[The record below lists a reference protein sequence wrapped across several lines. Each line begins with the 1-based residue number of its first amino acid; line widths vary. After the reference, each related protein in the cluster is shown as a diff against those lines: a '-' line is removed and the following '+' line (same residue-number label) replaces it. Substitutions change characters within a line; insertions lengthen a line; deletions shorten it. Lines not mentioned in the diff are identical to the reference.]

1 MRFVE
6 HRLRAGRLATDRLTC
21 ATKALVSATGV
32 LPLAT
37 IALMVVKLTQLSDG
51 HCGTKRSTQPTTS
64 WTLDK
69 QNHGYCLSLVPSEK
83 ALRPKPLDAA
93 LFAKVTDHFRVLR
106 CRSVRRQYADSTQ
119 QTQSLNHL
127 VNPW

>member
-1 MRFVE
+1 MKLAAQQKPPTKQGTACAAAAGTSNNLNNTAAPRYADSDAHIAMRFVE

-69 QNHGYCLSLVPSEK
+69 QNHGYCLSLVPCE
-83 ALRPKPLDAA
+83 
-93 LFAKVTDHFRVLR
+93 T
-106 CRSVRRQYADSTQ
+106 Y
-119 QTQSLNHL
+119 
-127 VNPW
+127 